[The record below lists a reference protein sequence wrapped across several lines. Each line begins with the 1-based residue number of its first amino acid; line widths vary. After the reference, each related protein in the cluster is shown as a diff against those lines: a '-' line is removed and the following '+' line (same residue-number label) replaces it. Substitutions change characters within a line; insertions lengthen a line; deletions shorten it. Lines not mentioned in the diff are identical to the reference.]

1 MRRKYYVVC
10 TALLLAAFIWTAGGC
25 GGGSESSSKP
35 VVYLDGNLH
44 GDLAAQIAKQARVLP
59 FHDTET
65 DGTVIVSLAEGTE
78 LDAATEAGLKA
89 AYDAGQVVAIEH
101 ASQSEMRD
109 FLDAIG
115 LERGYVTPEE
125 VKDTEDDDLEI
136 FAAAKSGDSVLT
148 YTTHTD
154 HHPAGS
160 NDILYTSAD
169 FEDDA
174 GASSDVDEEIG
185 AGTSLDVTEDEANAA
200 RVAKLFEW
208 IASKDAEF
216 GKLAANRGE
225 ASAKLAVS
233 GGDDDI
239 TKIANAYTEFHD
251 CSEPGH
257 VMHLQ
262 YTIYSCHNFTT
273 GDDWY
278 LVIQSGNLNPSEGY
292 QRYMKYHHEEDP
304 DAGNYDLIS
313 AACGGAIV
321 DTDNYKYVV
330 ARNFASDYIFRN
342 YILLAKNSPEVTLDA
357 QNQSPTNVNKNSSK
371 TVGMSWNLGGSLGI
385 SASGPSGGLSS
396 GLSYSSSR
404 TITTND
410 YYVTN
415 NSCSSWANESQ
426 WEYTF
431 THPGQS
437 SHHPEYRGLHDASAA
452 STKNFIPT
460 NEWVWRVSKDFR
472 NKNMNEKSGQC
483 LVTDFYWAKGKS
495 IGAFGRG
502 LWQYF
507 CPRIDARVDGWKYFS
522 VGLPVPPRL
531 ATDKYELKFN
541 KSDSN
546 TEVSVLSELD
556 WTAAVISADWCTVG
570 PDSASSYSGA
580 ATGSKSYGLLVEVNP
595 NDSGS
600 AREAEIQIRDVK
612 GETVR
617 SISVIQSR
625 TN

>member
-1 MRRKYYVVC
+1 MLRKYYLVC
-10 TALLLAAFIWTAGGC
+10 MLLFLAALIWTAGGC
-25 GGGSESSSKP
+25 GGGSGSDSSSKP

-44 GDLAAQIAKQARVLP
+44 GDLATQIAKQATVRP

-65 DGTVIVSLAEGTE
+65 DGTVIVSLVEGTE

-89 AYDAGQVVAIEH
+89 AYNAGQVVAIEH

-115 LERGYVTPEE
+115 LERGYVTPDE
-125 VKDTEDDDLEI
+125 VKGTPDDDLEI

-154 HHPAGS
+154 HHPTES
-160 NDILYTSAD
+160 KSLLYTSAD

-174 GASSDVDEEIG
+174 EVISSDVDEETG
-185 AGTSLDVTEDEANAA
+185 AGTSLDVTEDAANAA
-200 RVAKLFEW
+200 RVTRLFSW
-208 IASKDAEF
+208 IASKDASF
-216 GKLAANRGE
+216 SKLTAGKSSAAARLAL
-225 ASAKLAVS
+225 SD
-233 GGDDDI
+233 GDDDI
-239 TKIANAYTEFHD
+239 TKIANAYIADHD

-278 LVIQSGNLNPSEGY
+278 LVIQSGNLNPSAGY
-292 QRYMKYHHEEDP
+292 QRYMKYHQQEDP

-321 DTDNYKYVV
+321 DTYNYKYVV

-342 YILLAKNSPEVTLDA
+342 YILHAKNSPEVKLDT
-357 QNQSPTNVNKNSSK
+357 QNQSPTNVNKNTSK

-404 TITTND
+404 TITTSD

-415 NSCSSWANESQ
+415 NSCSTWDNESQ

-431 THPGQS
+431 SHPGQS
-437 SHHPEYRGLHDASAA
+437 SHHPEYRGLHEASDA

-460 NEWVWRVSKDFR
+460 NEWIWRVSKDFR
-472 NKNMNEKSGQC
+472 NKYMNETNDQC
-483 LVTDFYWAKGKS
+483 LVTDFYWAKGKT

-507 CPRIDARVDGWKYFS
+507 SPRIDARVDGWKYFS
-522 VGLPVPPRL
+522 VPLPVPPRL
-531 ATDKYELKFN
+531 ATDQYELKFN
-541 KSDSN
+541 KSDAN
-546 TEVSVLSELD
+546 TEVKVLSELD
-556 WTAAVISADWCTVG
+556 RFCNIG
-570 PDSASSYSGA
+570 R
-580 ATGSKSYGLLVEVNP
+580 LVHC
-595 NDSGS
+595 G
-600 AREAEIQIRDVK
+600 ARERVK
-612 GETVR
+612 LQRHCYRKQLLCSAGGG
-617 SISVIQSR
+617 
-625 TN
+625 